1 MSVWHMQP
9 DLAASRRQ
17 HAALSGPGR
26 YLRYVGLVA
35 LACVLYYV
43 WFFCSLASAASN

>member
-17 HAALSGPGR
+17 QHKQLYQVQGATCATSGWWR
-26 YLRYVGLVA
+26 
-35 LACVLYYV
+35 
-43 WFFCSLASAASN
+43 